1 MVSAEL
7 GLSAKV
13 GVQVGKVNS
22 LDLGIVGGEIG
33 KNGIRFSCSLG
44 SIRFFGS
51 E

>member
-1 MVSAEL
+1 MVSAEV

-22 LDLGIVGGEIG
+22 LDLGIIGGEIG
-33 KNGIRFSCSLG
+33 KNGVRLSCPFFSVRLIG
-44 SIRFFGS
+44 N